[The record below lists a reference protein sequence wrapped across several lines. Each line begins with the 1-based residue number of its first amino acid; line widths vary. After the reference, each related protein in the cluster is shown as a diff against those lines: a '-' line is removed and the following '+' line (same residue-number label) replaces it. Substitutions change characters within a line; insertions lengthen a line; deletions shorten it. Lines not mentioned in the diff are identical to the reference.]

1 MQCPVRVPPG
11 LPPAPGLLGPALAS
25 AASAAAASSSSAAV
39 VAQLA

>member
-1 MQCPVRVPPG
+1 MQCPGRVPQG

-25 AASAAAASSSSAAV
+25 AASAAAASSSSAAG